1 MYQCILLYG
10 NDEMHLSKTGGPFRI
25 ATELRKNN
33 YSVLCIDLTAFS
45 NSTTRLDSTL
55 KLILSK
61 AIGRNTLWIGIS
73 GSFLWHIFGLPYYA
87 EKQLVKANYSH
98 ATLTQGI
105 RSFVDFVRYLKPNI
119 KFLIGGSRSWDLS
132 AFGFVQFE
140 GYVDQEIITYTKWV
154 NSEKTPIPLSFY
166 SNYIANKEYDQF
178 TTSQIIYHEDDIVLD
193 NETLTIETA
202 RGCIFKCKFC
212 GFPLNGKTKGEWVK
226 QAAVLKDELSQNY
239 QKHGVTRYYFSDDTY
254 NDSADKIKFLYD
266 EVYSK
271 LPFKLEFTS
280 YLRLDLMSR
289 FPETAEIL
297 KESGLKSATF
307 GIETLNTKSA
317 KSIGKGMDPYDQLDF
332 LRGLKQSSWKDITTH
347 SAFIFGLP
355 HDTEEDFEKFDKWA
369 TSDQNPLDDW
379 KIEPLYIVPKEFF
392 NVYYVSF
399 LDHEYASHDYE
410 ILTNETSR
418 LSDTLV
424 TLHPWRNS
432 RTGLDFETC
441 FKKAKELNA
450 KHWPA
455 RKTAMWAYFYYQRF
469 GVPAGDLLTNTNHE
483 IDQKYKILPALET
496 EKTKY
501 KVNLLKKVMAK
512 QK

>member
-45 NSTTRLDSTL
+45 NSTTKLDPAL

-61 AIGRNTLWIGIS
+61 AIGKNTLWVGIS
-73 GSFLWHIFGLPYYA
+73 GSFLWNIFGLPYHA
-87 EKQLVKANYSH
+87 EKLLANTSY
-98 ATLTQGI
+98 TDPQLTQGI
-105 RSFVDFVRYLKPNI
+105 TSFIDFVKSLNSDIR
-119 KFLIGGSRSWDLS
+119 FLIGGSRSWDLS
-132 AFGFVQFE
+132 AFGFVTFQ
-140 GYVDQEIITYTKWV
+140 GYVDREIVTYTKWL
-154 NSEKTPIPLSFY
+154 NDEKTAIPLSFY
-166 SNYIANKEYDQF
+166 SNCITNKEYDQF
-178 TTSQIIYHEDDIVLD
+178 TTSQIIYHEDDIVLE

-226 QAAVLKDELSQNY
+226 QANILKDELIQNY
-239 QKHGVTRYYFSDDTY
+239 QKHGVTKYYFSDDTY
-254 NDSADKIKFLYD
+254 NDSIDKIKFLYD

-271 LPFKLEFTS
+271 LPFKPEFTS
-280 YLRLDLMSR
+280 YLRLDLMCR
-289 FPETAEIL
+289 FPESAEIL
-297 KESGLKSATF
+297 KQSGLKSATF

-317 KSIGKGMDPYDQLDF
+317 KSIGKGMDPFDQLDY
-332 LRGLKQSSWKDITTH
+332 LRELKKSSWKDIITH

-355 HDTEEDFEKFDKWA
+355 HDTEEDFEKFDEWA
-369 TSDQNPLDDW
+369 TSDRNPLDDW

-392 NVYYVSF
+392 NVYYFSF

-410 ILTNETSR
+410 ILTNEIPK

-450 KHWPA
+450 KHWPV
-455 RKTAMWAYFYYQRF
+455 RKTAMWGYFYYQRF
-469 GVPAGDLLTNTNHE
+469 GLPAMDLLTNTNQE
-483 IDQKYKILPALET
+483 IDQNYRIAPALAA

-501 KVNLLKKVMAK
+501 KVALIKQMMSK